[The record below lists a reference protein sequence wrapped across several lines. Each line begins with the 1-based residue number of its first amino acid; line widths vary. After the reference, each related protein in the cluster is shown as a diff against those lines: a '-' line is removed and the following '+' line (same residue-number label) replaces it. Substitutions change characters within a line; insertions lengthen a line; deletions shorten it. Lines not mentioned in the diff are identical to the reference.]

1 MRVKRLKIISIV
13 GARPQFIKA
22 APVCRALRAEHDE
35 LLVHSGQHYDYAM
48 SDVFFEQLGIP
59 KPDFNLAVGS
69 GSHARQTGEMMPML
83 EELFQEQCPD
93 VVLVYGDT
101 NTTLAGGLAAAKLG
115 IPVAHVEAGLRSFNR
130 TMPEEIN
137 RVVVDHISDLLFC
150 PTRTSVRNLSGEG
163 ITHGVHLVGDVM
175 LDTARFFAETVDAAG
190 TLEHFGLESGGYYL
204 ATVHRAGNSDS
215 ESNLSGIVD
224 AFAQMDKPV
233 IWAVHP
239 RTSKNLELYGLD
251 GKVTSSGNIRVIPPT
266 NYMETVALLR
276 NAAALLTD
284 SGGMQKEAY
293 FFGVPCVTLRE
304 ETEWVETVELGW
316 NTLTGADTQ
325 RILAAVSELSCPSAR
340 PEVYGDGNAATTIS
354 SALMEHFGG
363 NR

>member
-1 MRVKRLKIISIV
+1 MFVKRLKIISIV

-83 EELFQEQCPD
+83 EELFDEQSPD

-137 RVVVDHISDLLFC
+137 RVVVDHVSDMLFC
-150 PTRTSVRNLSGEG
+150 PTRTSVRNLAAEG
-163 ITHGVHLVGDVM
+163 ITQGVHLVGDVM
-175 LDTARFFAETVDAAG
+175 LDTARFFAENVDATE
-190 TLEHFGLESGGYYL
+190 TLERFELESGGYYM

-215 ESNLSGIVD
+215 EGNLRGIVE

-239 RTSKNLELYGLD
+239 RTSKNLELFGLD
-251 GKVTSSGNIRVIPPT
+251 EKVAASGNIRVIPPT

-293 FFGVPCVTLRE
+293 FFGIPCVTLRE

-325 RILAAVSELSCPSAR
+325 RILAAVSKLCCPNAR
-340 PEVYGDGNAATTIS
+340 PAVYGDGNAATTIS

>member
-1 MRVKRLKIISIV
+1 MRKLKIISVV

-22 APVCRALRAEHDE
+22 APVCKALREHHEE

-83 EELFQEQCPD
+83 EQLFEEQCPD

-101 NTTLAGGLAAAKLG
+101 NTTLAAGLAAAKLG
-115 IPVAHVEAGLRSFNR
+115 ISVVHVEAGLRSFNR
-130 TMPEEIN
+130 SMPEEIN
-137 RVVVDHISDLLFC
+137 RVVVDHVSDVLLC
-150 PTRTSVRNLSGEG
+150 PTRASVVNLEAEG
-163 ITHGVHLVGDVM
+163 ITQGVYLVGDVM
-175 LDTARFFAETVDAAG
+175 LDTARFFAENIDSSATLDAF
-190 TLEHFGLESGGYYL
+190 EVERDGYYF

-215 ESNLSGIVD
+215 KANLGAIVE
-224 AFAQMDKPV
+224 AFSQMDKPV
-233 IWAVHP
+233 LWAVHP
-239 RTSKNLELYGLD
+239 RTRKNLEDFGLLEA
-251 GKVTSSGNIRVIPPT
+251 VEAAETIHMIPPVS
-266 NYMETVALLR
+266 YLETVGLLR
-276 NAAALLTD
+276 SATALLTD

-293 FFGVPCVTLRE
+293 FFGVPCITLRE

-316 NTLTGADTQ
+316 NALVGADTN
-325 RILAAVSELSCPSAR
+325 RILAAAASIQRPLSR
-340 PEVYGDGNAATTIS
+340 PAVYGDGHAAEAIVA
-354 SALMEHFGG
+354 ALEERYGG

>member
-1 MRVKRLKIISIV
+1 MKRLKIISVV

-22 APVCRALRAEHDE
+22 APVCRALREDHDE

-59 KPDFNLAVGS
+59 KPDYNLAVGS

-83 EELFQEQCPD
+83 EGLFDEQRPD

-130 TMPEEIN
+130 SMPEEIN
-137 RVVVDHISDLLFC
+137 RVVVDHVSDVLFC
-150 PTRTSVRNLSGEG
+150 PTRTSVMNLEAEG
-163 ITHGVHLVGDVM
+163 ITQGVYLVGDVM
-175 LDTARFFAETVDAAG
+175 LDTARFFAESVDADA
-190 TLEHFGLESGGYYL
+190 TLTQFGVESGAYYL
-204 ATVHRAGNSDS
+204 ATVHRASNSDS
-215 ESNLSGIVD
+215 RAHLASIIE
-224 AFAQMDKPV
+224 AFSALELPV
-233 IWAVHP
+233 IWAIHP
-239 RTSKNLELYGLD
+239 RTTKNIEQFGL
-251 GKVTSSGNIRVIPPT
+251 GEMLAAATNIHTVPPVS
-266 NYMETVALLR
+266 YIDTVALLR

-316 NTLTGADTQ
+316 NTLTGADTD
-325 RILAAVSELSCPSAR
+325 RILAAVSKLQCPAR
-340 PEVYGDGNAATTIS
+340 HPDVYGDGTAARAIS
-354 SALMEHFGG
+354 SALVEHFGG

>member
-1 MRVKRLKIISIV
+1 MSGLKIISVV

-22 APVCRALRAEHDE
+22 APVCRALREHHEE

-69 GSHARQTGEMMPML
+69 GTHARQTGEMMPML
-83 EELFQEQCPD
+83 EGLFDEQHPD

-101 NTTLAGGLAAAKLG
+101 NTTLAAGLAAAKLG

-130 TMPEEIN
+130 AMPEEIN
-137 RVVVDHISDLLFC
+137 RIVVDHISDLLLV
-150 PTRTSVRNLSGEG
+150 PTRTGVANLAAEG
-163 ITHGVHLVGDVM
+163 INDGVHLVGDVM
-175 LDTARFFAETVDAAG
+175 LDTARFFADHVDPAETLQAFEVEAG
-190 TLEHFGLESGGYYL
+190 SYYL

-215 ESNLSGIVD
+215 QSNLTGIVD
-224 AFAQMDKPV
+224 AFAQLDRPV
-233 IWAVHP
+233 LWALHP
-239 RTSKNLELYGLD
+239 RTHKNLEAFGLIEH
-251 GKVTSSGNIRVIPPT
+251 VAANENIRIVPPVS
-266 NYMETVALLR
+266 YIETVSLLR
-276 NAAALLTD
+276 SSAGLLTD

-304 ETEWVETVELGW
+304 ETEWTETVELGW
-316 NTLTGADTQ
+316 NRLTGADTE
-325 RILAAVSELSCPSAR
+325 RIVQAVATLDR
-340 PEVYGDGNAATTIS
+340 PASRPPVYGDGDAATAIAR
-354 SALMEHFGG
+354 ALEERYGG